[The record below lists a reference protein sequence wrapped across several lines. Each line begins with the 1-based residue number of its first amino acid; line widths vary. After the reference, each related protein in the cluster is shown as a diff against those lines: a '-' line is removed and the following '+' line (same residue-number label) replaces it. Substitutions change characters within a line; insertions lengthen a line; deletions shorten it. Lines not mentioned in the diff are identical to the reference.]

1 MMTSSFS
8 WRWDRV
14 EEPLATSSRATL
26 IFSPCAT
33 VRRYSSVTASGC
45 IKFQS
50 YTCMGLP
57 LLSSVGDAGDKLGGR
72 LRRFLRSSIRRNP
85 HGVQER
91 HKLAQTSP
99 HLLDKMSLLV
109 FASGVEPRTSRFV
122 LRDPL
127 ACVFSALNF
136 G

>member
-8 WRWDRV
+8 WQWDRV
-14 EEPLATSSRATL
+14 EEPLATSRRATL

-50 YTCMGLP
+50 YTCIGLP
-57 LLSSVGDAGDKLGGR
+57 LLSSIGAASDKLGGR
-72 LRRFLRSSIRRNP
+72 LRRFLRSSIPCNP
-85 HGVQER
+85 HRVQER
-91 HKLAQTSP
+91 HKLAQASA
-99 HLLDKMSLLV
+99 HLLDGMSLL
-109 FASGVEPRTSRFV
+109 ALACGVEPRTSRFV

-127 ACVFSALNF
+127 ARVFSALNF
-136 G
+136 A